1 MGCENSK
8 AAEVKPIN
16 PPASIKVQ
24 QVANQPAQAKSED
37 AETPAAPVEVPAAS
51 VDEKPS
57 KPKEE
62 PTTAPEPTEVNEQ
75 PAELEV
81 EELDP
86 QPQAAIEPEKPA
98 KADAPTRIRDA
109 LNAAI
114 TKEDSDKELLNAIS
128 TKEAMMDLWNA
139 ADYNGNGGCSLAEL
153 DAMAVAKSFNV
164 SKPTLMRAYKK
175 TIHRD
180 GDGDDWVEKKEF
192 PAFIVNAFFFEKLW
206 GVFEDLDADDD
217 RRIGLDEF
225 TRGLAKLGVALT
237 TEEAQAEFDKI
248 DNNDGGMVLF
258 SEFCKYAQAA
268 VGVCAGVGDDDAW
281 QAGSKPKA

>member
-1 MGCENSK
+1 MKSQ
-8 AAEVKPIN
+8 
-16 PPASIKVQ
+16 ASQKRNRPQ
-24 QVANQPAQAKSED
+24 HLNRPKSMNNQPSWKSKNWTLNHKPQSSQKSLLRQTHQVEMQLD
-37 AETPAAPVEVPAAS
+37 ICWQSIQLYFLAA
-51 VDEKPS
+51 
-57 KPKEE
+57 
-62 PTTAPEPTEVNEQ
+62 
-75 PAELEV
+75 
-81 EELDP
+81 
-86 QPQAAIEPEKPA
+86 
-98 KADAPTRIRDA
+98 RIRDA